1 MPGIGR
7 STAGAILSIA
17 FNDATPILD
26 GNVKRI
32 IVRHFDLPED
42 AKDKELWN
50 YSEIMLSDTDP
61 FIYTQGIMDVG
72 AMICR
77 PIDVSCNDC
86 PVSST
91 CLQAFKPKIKLRN
104 NVKAVKPVIEM
115 NLLLCRHDNELLLK
129 KIDDQEIWRGL
140 WIPLE
145 KSVISKKI
153 ITNKTKLT
161 KIEHHLTHRFLKINL
176 YETHVKCK
184 FKLRSNEESKWI
196 HIKKIKK
203 FAIPAPIRAYL
214 ENG

>member
-1 MPGIGR
+1 MLEKVLSQNRSKEIKNKKIIVTAAAQGIGR

-17 FNDATPILD
+17 FNNGTPILD

-32 IVRHFDLPED
+32 IVRHFDLPENT
-42 AKDKELWN
+42 KDKELWN
-50 YSEIMLSDTDP
+50 YSGIMLSKNDP

-129 KIDDQEIWRGL
+129 KIDDQEIAS
-140 WIPLE
+140 E
-145 KSVISKKI
+145 
-153 ITNKTKLT
+153 LT
-161 KIEHHLTHRFLKINL
+161 GCGPNGPPPAALA
-176 YETHVKCK
+176 
-184 FKLRSNEESKWI
+184 RSNR
-196 HIKKIKK
+196 
-203 FAIPAPIRAYL
+203 PPPRGRVL
-214 ENG
+214 